1 MKKTRGFEI
10 YQALVERCPGPS
22 PSVSPWQA
30 GPHIACAGVWLLV
43 WTDLWMIR
51 NRTCRVYSSCFQ
63 NVSSDP
69 GPAQSPVLKGSSCL
83 FPASGHHCVSA
94 CICSLPAG
102 PLCPLSPLSWCRCIV
117 FLCNVK
123 PYNMH
128 SVEILENTEMR
139 WKTIHKFI
147 SEIKLL

>member
-10 YQALVERCPGPS
+10 YQALVERCPGPN
-22 PSVSPWQA
+22 PTPGKA

-51 NRTCRVYSSCFQ
+51 NRTCRVSAPASR
-63 NVSSDP
+63 VSSDP

-117 FLCNVK
+117 FLRNVK
-123 PYNMH
+123 PYNMR
-128 SVEILENTEMR
+128 SVEVLENTEMGR
-139 WKTIHKFI
+139 KTIHKFI